1 MSQFEVIRDIG
12 ETLKELLKSS
22 FKAAGFTTV
31 TVSNERP
38 KKDNIK
44 SLPTLSCYMYHVAFA
59 PGYKERTDHLVTTY
73 SKDGRL
79 VEYYQDAPA
88 YLHAMYILSVFGN
101 TPNEENMLLG
111 LTVKTLLE
119 NSILTGD
126 KLKGESFYPDDK
138 LNIFP
143 NLQADFNESLAFWRS
158 LNEEVRPSLF
168 YYVKF
173 RIESERRS
181 DELTRV
187 TGRDLAVQPP

>member
-1 MSQFEVIRDIG
+1 
-12 ETLKELLKSS
+12 
-22 FKAAGFTTV
+22 
-31 TVSNERP
+31 
-38 KKDNIK
+38 
-44 SLPTLSCYMYHVAFA
+44 
-59 PGYKERTDHLVTTY
+59 
-73 SKDGRL
+73 
-79 VEYYQDAPA
+79 
-88 YLHAMYILSVFGN
+88 MYILSVFGN

>member
-12 ETLKELLKSS
+12 ESVKELLKAA
-22 FKAAGFTTV
+22 FKNAGFTTV
-31 TVSNERP
+31 NVSNERP

-73 SKDGRL
+73 SKDGKII
-79 VEYYQDAPA
+79 EYYQDAPA
-88 YLHAMYILSVFGN
+88 YLHAHYILSVFGN
-101 TPNEENMLLG
+101 TPNEEHLLLG

-119 NSILTGD
+119 NSILSGEA
-126 KLKGESFYPDDK
+126 LKGESFYPDDK
-138 LNIFP
+138 VNIFP

-168 YYVKF
+168 YFVKF

-181 DELTRV
+181 DELARV
-187 TGRDLAVQPP
+187 TGRDLAVRAP